1 MIYSRRAFINII
13 AKASLLLCSP
23 VVMSNNKKPMNKINP
38 GIQLY
43 TVRNEIKNDLW
54 LTLKK
59 IADVGFKEI
68 ELYMD
73 DNTSL
78 LFGYQPEE
86 FFTRVNDLGLKVIG
100 QHILSGQHGE
110 QPYSLTKGFESL
122 VEILSK
128 YEVPYLTHVWL
139 HPEERKSLNDYKHL
153 AELQNKC
160 GAYCKSANIQLTY
173 HNHDFEF
180 VKMEG
185 EMPYDV
191 MIKNSDPDL
200 LKLEVDF
207 YWMYAAGVDPLIYI
221 TQLGNRV
228 EQWHFKDMK
237 KDSTDFIELGLGRI
251 NYDEIMKYLKSSDVK
266 HVLID
271 QDELTMPMEDSLR
284 INLKELNRLLAIMD

>member
-1 MIYSRRAFINII
+1 MIYSRRAFINTM
-13 AKASLLLCSP
+13 AKASLLLYSP
-23 VVMSNNKKPMNKINP
+23 IVMSNNKKLMKEIKP

-43 TVRNEIKNDLW
+43 TVRNEIIKDLW
-54 LTLKK
+54 GTLKK
-59 IADVGFKEI
+59 IADTGFKEI

-86 FFTRVNDLGLKVIG
+86 FFTRINDLGLKVIG
-100 QHILSGQHGE
+100 QHILSGQYSD
-110 QPYSLTKGFESL
+110 QAYSLTNGFEPL

-139 HPEERKSLNDYKHL
+139 HPEERKSLRDYMQL

-180 VKMEG
+180 LNLEG
-185 EMPYDV
+185 KMPYDV
-191 MIKNSDPDL
+191 MLKNTDADL

-207 YWMYAAGVDPLIYI
+207 YWMYAAGIDPLNYI
-221 TQLGNRV
+221 KKFGNRI

-237 KDSTDFIELGLGRI
+237 KDRIDFIELGMGNI
-251 NYDEIMKYLKSSDVK
+251 NFDEIMKYVHESGVK
-266 HVLID
+266 HILID
-271 QDELTMPMEDSLR
+271 QDELTLPMEDSLR
-284 INLKELNRLLAIMD
+284 INFTELDRLLTKVN